1 MFSARFR
8 AAIVEGNEVYIFEEA
23 GHQQPTVKSIPFP
36 NSLITFSYMDMD
48 SAAPLFQKAADAFTA
63 LIRTH
68 SEKDS
73 REGLSALN
81 ALAERHIFFEP
92 LRQDWRDR
100 ISTVR
105 TLDRYTENELRPAAL
120 RRLPENLKLIQEQTR
135 RFFSYVLDMDKGGE
149 NNPLPVKM
157 AEYLGGSE
165 GSAFQFIPLA
175 MRFELLGQYGPT
187 NVLYP
192 KSIYDL
198 VDYHLREC
206 VNRRV
211 RLRICKHCGHYFPV
225 RGRITAMYCDL
236 TTDQKGHTCKHTGP
250 FGAWAQKNDGE
261 LFRAYRLEYKRRFA
275 WIKAG
280 RITADDFYAWSRV
293 SREKRKECSAGKLSL
308 EEYIAWLKAS

>member
-1 MFSARFR
+1 
-8 AAIVEGNEVYIFEEA
+8 
-23 GHQQPTVKSIPFP
+23 
-36 NSLITFSYMDMD
+36 MDMD

-100 ISTVR
+100 ISTAQ
-105 TLDRYTENELRPAAL
+105 TLDRYTENELCSTAL

-135 RFFSYVLDMDKGGE
+135 RFFSCVLDMDNGGE
-149 NNPLPVKM
+149 NNPFPVKM

-165 GSAFQFIPLA
+165 GSAFQFTALA

-211 RLRICKHCGHYFPV
+211 RLRIRKHCGHYFPV
-225 RGRITAMYCDL
+225 RGRITALARLLKDIRYLGDDTYPPIVMPEEFGNRKTDACGKREHPEIKDIRYSFVEFHDL
-236 TTDQKGHTCKHTGP
+236 QAPEHPSFLNGLEIRNHLLE
-250 FGAWAQKNDGE
+250 DGLPVKAE
-261 LFRAYRLEYKRRFA
+261 LVVQPQES
-275 WIKAG
+275 G
-280 RITADDFYAWSRV
+280 V
-293 SREKRKECSAGKLSL
+293 
-308 EEYIAWLKAS
+308 